1 MSEHKIKMVLRKE
14 QKWGRDLFYPVN
26 RDDVWILGLLRQKSM
41 TRENINFLKMTN
53 RFEFEL
59 KPVSYTHLT
68 LPTNREV

>member
-26 RDDVWILGLLRQKSM
+26 RDYVWILGLLRQKSM

-59 KPVSYTHLT
+59 KQ
-68 LPTNREV
+68 EVV

>member
-1 MSEHKIKMVLRKE
+1 MNEHKIKMVLRKE
-14 QKWGRDLFYPVN
+14 QKWGRDLFYPVY

-59 KPVSYTHLT
+59 KQELV
-68 LPTNREV
+68 

>member
-41 TRENINFLKMTN
+41 TRENINFLKMT
-53 RFEFEL
+53 
-59 KPVSYTHLT
+59 
-68 LPTNREV
+68 LPILVLIKNIGDLQSKD

>member
-1 MSEHKIKMVLRKE
+1 MVLRKE

-59 KPVSYTHLT
+59 KQ
-68 LPTNREV
+68 EVV